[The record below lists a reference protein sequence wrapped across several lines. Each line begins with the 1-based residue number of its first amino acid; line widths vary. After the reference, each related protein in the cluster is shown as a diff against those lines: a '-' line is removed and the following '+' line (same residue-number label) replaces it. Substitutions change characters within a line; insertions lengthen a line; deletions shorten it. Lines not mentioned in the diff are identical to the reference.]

1 MGASPRPVITDKSR
15 QPASL
20 RVARFGSSPGAT
32 PGMLLRVQKVSQGPP
47 TFSAPTTS
55 IKGIQASS
63 STNLKGNPVHRPENP
78 TGSTYSST
86 TGLSPLKQRERQAEF
101 PSSDKTRP
109 EPDPADSRGAPPSP
123 QDPSPL
129 RGTTK
134 HNPTPRTKPRA
145 QPGNKAESPA
155 EAAREHSR

>member
-1 MGASPRPVITDKSR
+1 MRIKQGSETMGASPRPVITDKSR

-63 STNLKGNPVHRPENP
+63 STNLKLAGI
-78 TGSTYSST
+78 
-86 TGLSPLKQRERQAEF
+86 LS
-101 PSSDKTRP
+101 
-109 EPDPADSRGAPPSP
+109 
-123 QDPSPL
+123 
-129 RGTTK
+129 
-134 HNPTPRTKPRA
+134 
-145 QPGNKAESPA
+145 
-155 EAAREHSR
+155 HSRCFFTFQECAGGGRN